1 MTIVGVVGNVRHRS
15 LVTQSAPEAYV
26 SYLQRPRRT
35 RNTMT
40 IAVRP
45 ASTSLAQSL
54 PAAIRQTIHKLEP
67 DVPIELSTFEDR
79 VGLSVADRRFTML
92 VLATFA
98 GIALLLAAIG
108 IYGILAYS
116 VAQRTQEIGIRMALG
131 AAPGSVIGLM
141 LKGAFMSVAIGILLG
156 IAGAFGATRVL
167 STFLFGVQPVDVVA
181 FGGAILL
188 LGLVAWVAGYIPAR
202 RATRVDPLVALRRV

>member
-1 MTIVGVVGNVRHRS
+1 
-15 LVTQSAPEAYV
+15 
-26 SYLQRPRRT
+26 
-35 RNTMT
+35 MT

-45 ASTSLAQSL
+45 ASESLARNL
-54 PAAIRQTIHKLEP
+54 PAAIRQTIHGLEP

-92 VLATFA
+92 VLAAFA

-141 LKGAFMSVAIGILLG
+141 LRGAFTSVAVGVALG
-156 IAGAFGATRVL
+156 IAGAFAATRVL
-167 STFLFGVQPVDVVA
+167 ATFLFGVEPVDPMA
-181 FGGAILL
+181 FGAAIVLL
-188 LGLVAWVAGYIPAR
+188 AFVAWVAGYIPAR